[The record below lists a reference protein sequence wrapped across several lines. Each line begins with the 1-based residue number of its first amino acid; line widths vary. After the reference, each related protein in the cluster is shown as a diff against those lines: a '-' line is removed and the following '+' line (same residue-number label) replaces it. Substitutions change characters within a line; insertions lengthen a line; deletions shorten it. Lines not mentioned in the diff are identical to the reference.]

1 MRAAATSPRFWSER
15 LPRLLQAA
23 VRRVLLALA
32 VLLGSACVSH
42 NYAPVE
48 DLARPTPV
56 LSGSHQVR
64 RGDTLYSIA
73 WRYGRDYRELAKINN
88 IRYPYLIKPGQRLQ
102 LKAQSG
108 SRPAVAARATR
119 APARSAP
126 ATAASSPQR
135 ALQTRGTPNW
145 QWPLEGKLIGHFA
158 GSGGRGI
165 DIQASHS
172 AAVRAAADGVVV
184 YAGDGLIGYGNLVII
199 KHNETF
205 LSAYAHN
212 RELLVNEQKS
222 VKAGQRIAEIGSTG
236 KKSRVLHFEIRKNG
250 KPVNPLRY
258 LPKG

>member
-1 MRAAATSPRFWSER
+1 MLRGM
-15 LPRLLQAA
+15 
-23 VRRVLLALA
+23 LALA
-32 VLLGSACVSH
+32 TLLASGCVSH

-64 RGDTLYSIA
+64 GGETLYSIA
-73 WRYGRDYRELAKINN
+73 WRYGRDYRELARINN

-102 LKAQSG
+102 LRAQSG
-108 SRPAVAARATR
+108 SRPPAAPRATK
-119 APARSAP
+119 PSARPTP
-126 ATAASSPQR
+126 ATPAMSTPR

-145 QWPLEGKLIGHFA
+145 QWPLDGKLVGQFSA
-158 GSGGRGI
+158 AGGRGI
-165 DIQASHS
+165 DIQASHTTV
-172 AAVRAAADGVVV
+172 VRAAADGVVV

-199 KHNETF
+199 KHNETY

-212 RELLVNEQKS
+212 RALLVDEKNS
-222 VKAGQRIAEIGSTG
+222 VKAGDKIAEIGSTG

-250 KPVNPLRY
+250 EPVNPLRY